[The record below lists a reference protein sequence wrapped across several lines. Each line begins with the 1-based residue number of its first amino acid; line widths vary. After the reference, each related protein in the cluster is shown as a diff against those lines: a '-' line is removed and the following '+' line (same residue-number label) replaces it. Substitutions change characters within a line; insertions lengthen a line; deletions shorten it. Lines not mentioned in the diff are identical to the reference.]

1 MGRNGRPEA
10 DPLFYSGYGTGYGLR
25 SVGYHPAG
33 IGYSGLGYTGLGHAG
48 SYIRPAYTGYTG
60 YTGVH
65 AYGGVASTYSGLA
78 SPFVRSVYNPVKTYG
93 SVVAPVST
101 YGSVVAPVSTYR
113 SSVIPAYTGYTGY
126 HHLGKREAEA
136 EPYTVYGHPAYT
148 GYTGYTGYNRGYS
161 GYNMGYSAGY
171 PLRSIHT
178 GYTNLWG

>member
-60 YTGVH
+60 YTGIHALGKREAEAEAEPEADPLLYSSVGVH
-65 AYGGVASTYSGLA
+65 PYGGVASTYSGLA

-126 HHLGKREAEA
+126 HH
-136 EPYTVYGHPAYT
+136 
-148 GYTGYTGYNRGYS
+148 
-161 GYNMGYSAGY
+161 MGYSAGY

>member
-1 MGRNGRPEA
+1 MIVVLALVGAAMAEPEA

-33 IGYSGLGYTGLGHAG
+33 IGYSGLGYAG

-60 YTGVH
+60 YTGIHALGKREAEAEAEPKAEPLLYSSVGVH
-65 AYGGVASTYSGLA
+65 PYGGVASTYSGLA
-78 SPFVRSVYNPVKTYG
+78 SPFVRSAYNPVKTYG

-101 YGSVVAPVSTYR
+101 YGSVVAPV
-113 SSVIPAYTGYTGY
+113 PAYTGYTGY

-148 GYTGYTGYNRGYS
+148 
-161 GYNMGYSAGY
+161 A
-171 PLRSIHT
+171 
-178 GYTNLWG
+178 